1 MRALRGLVLVAV
13 ALAAPLAAQ
22 ASGKVERVELRER
35 GAFAEWQY
43 VDDAGTQTF
52 VNVIVSESA
61 REPGTGNAPAPAL
74 AVSVF
79 SVDADGF
86 VVFSGTG
93 VTETFDFTSS
103 NGLNGAHA
111 AGTVIVADE
120 GQGTS
125 ESFNVDVTWEPAGGT
140 TSTTGHTHFHEDGFF
155 EHFQFS
161 GLQRPANA
169 TGTVFGKNV
178 EWAPIP
184 STAALLLR
192 NTAGSLL
199 IMVP

>member
-22 ASGKVERVELRER
+22 ASGKVELVQLRER

-61 REPGTGNAPAPAL
+61 RKPGTGDAPAPAL

-93 VTETFDFTSS
+93 VTHTFDFTSS
-103 NGLNGAHA
+103 NGLTGAHA

-120 GQGTS
+120 GAGTS
-125 ESFNVDVTWEPAGGT
+125 ETFNVDVTWEPAGGT
-140 TSTTGHTHFHEDGFF
+140 TAGHGHSHFHEDGFIS
-155 EHFQFS
+155 HFQSS

-192 NTAGSLL
+192 NTAGSVT
-199 IMVP
+199 IIVE